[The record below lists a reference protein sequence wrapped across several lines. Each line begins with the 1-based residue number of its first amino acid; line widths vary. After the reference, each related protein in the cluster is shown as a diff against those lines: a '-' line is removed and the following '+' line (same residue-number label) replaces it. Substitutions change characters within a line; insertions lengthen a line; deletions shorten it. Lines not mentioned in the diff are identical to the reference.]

1 MEHLLSHGLCH
12 ERVVIRV
19 RIYVPIA
26 VDAYVLDVGRFGR
39 LSRANERRDS
49 NRRHEPSLS
58 TSIVQAAAG
67 RCHRCGRALRC
78 APPPSASCP
87 ACTGENA
94 ECARE
99 SFVYRK
105 VSPRAPITPS
115 TRKPLGSTILLYTYT
130 HIHSL
135 GSDTLVN
142 VVALPVQCERLART
156 RISQISPFGSF
167 RHWSK
172 VGSGSRSKEFENLL
186 SSV

>member
-94 ECARE
+94 ECRADWRELEFHKVENFSDLPIPFRVKFPGRARVPACP
-99 SFVYRK
+99 FK
-105 VSPRAPITPS
+105 VSLNMIHPPPLSESLASNPADPLYFLLLTLLLFITAGPM
-115 TRKPLGSTILLYTYT
+115 
-130 HIHSL
+130 
-135 GSDTLVN
+135 
-142 VVALPVQCERLART
+142 
-156 RISQISPFGSF
+156 
-167 RHWSK
+167 
-172 VGSGSRSKEFENLL
+172 
-186 SSV
+186 

>member
-99 SFVYRK
+99 RVLFIERYHRGHLQGYNTK
-105 VSPRAPITPS
+105 HAEAARLYYTTIYIHTHTQLRLGHARERRCAPCA
-115 TRKPLGSTILLYTYT
+115 
-130 HIHSL
+130 
-135 GSDTLVN
+135 V
-142 VVALPVQCERLART
+142 
-156 RISQISPFGSF
+156 
-167 RHWSK
+167 
-172 VGSGSRSKEFENLL
+172 
-186 SSV
+186 